1 MKHERTIQPA
11 PRRPFEVY
19 GFTENECLYWRV
31 NQERFEAIL
40 QDEQTFIHEIKE
52 SSNSYGEFLFVTT
65 SRPSDQG
72 RVGMSFY
79 GLGHHDYR
87 ERWFTKEWYWYQ
99 TNIHPNRVGEQIPK
113 EEATELLRQRL
124 EDIRPYIQ
132 EPDTQTERGKL
143 FELLADLTDEDGA
156 LAEMQDLGNDWEHLM
171 GDIDG

>member
-1 MKHERTIQPA
+1 MKHERKIQPA
-11 PRRPFEVY
+11 QQRPYEVY
-19 GFTENECLYWRV
+19 GFTENERLYWRV
-31 NQERFEAIL
+31 NQERFDAIL

-99 TNIHPNRVGEQIPK
+99 TNIQPNMVGQQISK
-113 EEATELLRQRL
+113 EETAEMLRQRL
-124 EDIRPYIQ
+124 EDIRPYI
-132 EPDTQTERGKL
+132 EEENTQTERGRL

-156 LAEMQDLGNDWEHLM
+156 LAELQDLGDDWERLM
-171 GDIDG
+171 GGTDE